1 MAQATLTR
9 RELIRFAAVA
19 GAVAACT
26 PVSSPAPGPSQTA
39 AEKKPHG
46 TVNIGSDLSGFDL
59 QPNNFLTISMVGT
72 SLFDGLT
79 ASGPKGVI
87 QPRLATAWKALDDK
101 NTWEFTL
108 REGVTFSNGE
118 RFDAQSV
125 KFTVEKTLNDKL
137 RWAGRL
143 ATIKSVT
150 IINDYTVQVTTDG
163 PDALLPGRLSLYMMP
178 PKQVAAEGLN
188 TFGLHPAGT
197 GSYVIDSYTASQK
210 LTMQYRSDSWRV
222 GKVGVPDKP
231 LVIDLPSSMP
241 NPATRI
247 AALRSGSV
255 DAITAVPIDE
265 IEALQRD
272 GFTVSIGKQ
281 ASPVT
286 FFLLTDLDKTNPAT
300 VPLHDKRVRQ
310 ALNHAVDQNALI
322 NQLFKG
328 LVGDCPGQLV
338 DSDGFGYNP
347 NIKAFGYDPAKA
359 KQLLAEAGYPN
370 GFSTQIT
377 VLAGNPMGGEVIGQA
392 LAQYFDKVGVKA
404 EILPTDG
411 AQWISKWDG
420 GGRSPLFLG
429 LVNYL
434 PFYDADFTYSWFW
447 SKNQP
452 APARFYSNPEFDRIF
467 EAQRQELDRAKRDR

>member
-26 PVSSPAPGPSQTA
+26 PVSSPAPGPSQSA

-46 TVNIGSDLSGFDL
+46 TLTIGSDLSGFDL

-197 GSYVIDSYTASQK
+197 RSYVIDSYI
-210 LTMQYRSDSWRV
+210 
-222 GKVGVPDKP
+222 P
-231 LVIDLPSSMP
+231 
-241 NPATRI
+241 
-247 AALRSGSV
+247 
-255 DAITAVPIDE
+255 
-265 IEALQRD
+265 
-272 GFTVSIGKQ
+272 
-281 ASPVT
+281 
-286 FFLLTDLDKTNPAT
+286 
-300 VPLHDKRVRQ
+300 
-310 ALNHAVDQNALI
+310 
-322 NQLFKG
+322 
-328 LVGDCPGQLV
+328 CQLV

-347 NIKAFGYDPAKA
+347 DVKAFGYDPAKA

-411 AQWISKWDG
+411 AQWISKWYG

-429 LVNYL
+429 L
-434 PFYDADFTYSWFW
+434 
-447 SKNQP
+447 
-452 APARFYSNPEFDRIF
+452 
-467 EAQRQELDRAKRDR
+467 